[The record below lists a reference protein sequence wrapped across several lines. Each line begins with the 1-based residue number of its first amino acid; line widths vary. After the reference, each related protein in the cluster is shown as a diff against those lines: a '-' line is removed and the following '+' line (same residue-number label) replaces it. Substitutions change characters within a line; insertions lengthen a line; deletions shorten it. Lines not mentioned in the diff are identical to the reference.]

1 MKKIL
6 RLGFLLGMFVSVVGG
21 NDAFAAKKQS
31 AINMGTKV
39 RGRTEATGVYNQDC
53 YDAYYGCMDQFCIV
67 DNEIGGSCNCN
78 DDIKKYESALS
89 EIKSMMAEA
98 ERISTE
104 EVEKVQAGANAD
116 IVFQGER
123 KYDDKGNVIAT
134 KATKNKAEIKKTKWS
149 SLYDEDDEEEDID
162 EDLTDSM
169 AGKTGSE
176 LYSAAH
182 KMCKE
187 QMDKSCSKDMT
198 LLTQMYSRQI
208 VSDCKGLANSIEQ
221 KKSEAKTA
229 LADANRA
236 VRSALRDSLAES
248 NKYDRGT
255 CMVEYKKC
263 MRSEDACGSDWNQ
276 CVFTIASE
284 NMQNNT
290 AKSVAGTK
298 VKTIKTYD
306 ITPSTMEILESKKFI
321 CEKVLDSCVAVRDL
335 VWDDF
340 LREAAPTIRL
350 AEQNL
355 ESQKRQSCLGDI
367 SACIQKACKDD
378 IAGKGTATMDA
389 CLSRPDMAR
398 SFCKIQIEPCERM
411 EPQIWNYVVRKLA
424 AMSVDACTQEVKECF
439 TSEDRCGPDFSN
451 CIGMDYQYIH
461 DICPIEKLVVCKQS
475 NPDFKMADLDKMLMG
490 LYLNIDN
497 KELEN
502 CQNLVESKL
511 LEVCGSTTD
520 CDRFTSD
527 DTIGTGSL
535 RSQKDKNIY
544 RITGMISFGSID
556 VGVGETDAGRVDI
569 TKYME
574 NARAQAANVKNADA
588 ILDSIESELKN
599 MQGII
604 NRVVEMISSDP
615 KIRFCIEGRNLEQIT
630 GKAGQKTAARFP
642 NLLNQAKQL
651 IAISALRQ
659 AQTNYQN
666 KYNEYLTKATKESST
681 DIAQYMCQMLPVSGG
696 APVGA
701 IDGEDFALAPPYAI
715 SYEIGAGL
723 NNALL
728 AQGGRGSSQTTKG
741 VDVSSEFS
749 THKSSGLASINS
761 NIMSFGING
770 GIEALASMGN
780 GRMSYNIPGGTREMW
795 STFNRADRVCHL
807 CSSTVTKN
815 CSSVNKK
822 GFLGIGAKQEV
833 NCTESEPV
841 EKCEDIEM

>member
-67 DNEIGGSCNCN
+67 DNEMGGSCNCN

-162 EDLTDSM
+162 EDLMDSM